1 MIDEWN
7 PIDKILE
14 LRSLLKKYEYEY
26 YVLNQP
32 SVSDAEYDKLLNQLI
47 ELEKEYP
54 QFITPDSPTQKVGGT
69 FDPSF
74 KKLKHNSP
82 MLSLSNVYNEEE
94 IHAFTKRID
103 DAIDIH
109 PIDYVCECKID
120 GLSISLIYENGTLIK
135 AATRGD
141 GITGEDITLNA
152 YNIVSIPQHIPF
164 FEHLEV
170 RGEVYMAKKTLELL
184 NQEQLQEGKEPFA
197 NCRNAA
203 AGSLRQLDYT
213 ITKKRNLETF
223 IYTLI
228 EPEKYGIKTQY
239 EALMFMKKLG
249 FTINEQV
256 KVAHDLADIFDYIK
270 NLSNIRYQLAYD
282 IDGVVLK
289 VNELDLYSTIGYT
302 AKAPKWATAY
312 KFPPEEVPTKLL
324 DIVFTVGRTGRITP
338 NAILEP
344 TKVSG
349 STITKSTLHNE
360 DYILAKDLRIGDTV
374 YIHKAGDVI
383 PEVGEVL
390 FNRRPKDAK
399 PFKMIETCPECGEKI
414 YRNED
419 EAAYFCLNINCPARV
434 LESVIHFCERKAMN
448 IDGMGEANAKLLL
461 EMGFIQNIADIYQLK
476 EYEYELTHLPG
487 WGEKSVNNLLQAIE
501 KSKKNSLERF
511 LFALG
516 ILQVGE
522 KTAKILSNEFNT
534 LENIMN
540 ASIEQLSDID
550 NIGDTIA
557 TCIYNFFK
565 EEKNIELVEKL
576 KSYGLNMTNLNV
588 KNQDYD
594 SYFNGKTIVLTGTLS
609 FIGRTEA
616 SKILENEC
624 GAKMTNSVSKKTSL
638 VIVGEN
644 PGSKYQKAIDLKIPV
659 MEENEFH
666 QKLID
671 EKKLLV

>member
-1 MIDEWN
+1 MFDELN
-7 PIDKILE
+7 PIDRILQ
-14 LRSLLKKYEYEY
+14 LRELLKKYEYEY
-26 YVLNQP
+26 YVLNQS
-32 SVSDAEYDKLLNQLI
+32 SVSDAEYDKLMNQLI
-47 ELEKEYP
+47 ELERQNP

-74 KKLKHNSP
+74 KKIKHDHP

-94 IHAFTKRID
+94 IQAFTNRVD
-103 DAIDIH
+103 EAIDH
-109 PIDYVCECKID
+109 HFMEYVCECKID
-120 GLSISLIYENGTLIK
+120 GLSISLLYENGTLVK

-141 GITGEDITLNA
+141 GTIGEDITLNA
-152 YNIVSIPQHIPF
+152 YNIDSIPQHIPF
-164 FEHLEV
+164 YDRIEV
-170 RGEVYMAKKTLELL
+170 RGEVYMSKKTLELL
-184 NQEQLQEGKEPFA
+184 NQQQSQEGKEPFA

-213 ITKKRNLETF
+213 ITKKRNLQTF

-249 FTINEQV
+249 FTINEQARVV
-256 KVAHDLADIFDYIK
+256 KDVHEILDYIK
-270 NLSNIRYQLAYD
+270 NLGEKRYQLAYD

-312 KFPPEEVPTKLL
+312 KFPPEEVPAKLL

-338 NAILEP
+338 NAIIEP
-344 TKVSG
+344 TKVAG

-360 DYILAKDLRIGDTV
+360 DYILSKDLRIGDTI

-390 FNRRPKDAK
+390 LDRRPKDAQ
-399 PFKMIETCPECGEKI
+399 PFQMIHTCPECGERI

-419 EAAYFCLNINCPARV
+419 EADYYCLNINCPARV

-448 IDGMGEANAKLLL
+448 IEGMGEMNAKLLL
-461 EMGFIQNIADIYQLK
+461 DNQFIQNIADIYQLK
-476 EYEYELTHLPG
+476 YYEYELSHLPG

-501 KSKKNSLERF
+501 KSKGNSLEKL

-522 KTAKILSNEFNT
+522 KTAKILANELET
-534 LENIMN
+534 LDNIMN
-540 ASIEQLSDID
+540 ASIDELSKID
-550 NIGDTIA
+550 NIGEVIA

-565 EEKNIELVEKL
+565 EEKNIALIEKL
-576 KSYGLNMTNLNV
+576 KSYGVNTINLNA
-588 KNQDYD
+588 KNKEFD
-594 SYFNGKTIVLTGTLS
+594 SYFAGKTIVLTGTLS

-616 SKILENEC
+616 SNILENEC
-624 GAKMTNSVSKKTSL
+624 GAKMSSSVSKKTNL
-638 VIVGEN
+638 VIVGDN
-644 PGSKYQKAIDLKIPV
+644 PGSKLQKAMDLKIQII
-659 MEENEFH
+659 EENEFH
-666 QKLID
+666 QKLI
-671 EKKLLV
+671 EEGKILM

>member
-74 KKLKHNSP
+74 KKFKHNSP

-103 DAIDIH
+103 DATDIH

-239 EALMFMKKLG
+239 EALMFMKTLG

-256 KVAHDLADIFDYIK
+256 KVAHNLADIFDYIK

-448 IDGMGEANAKLLL
+448 IEGMGEANAKLLL

-487 WGEKSVNNLLQAIE
+487 WGKKSVNNLLQAIE
-501 KSKKNSLERF
+501 KSKKNSLEKF

-522 KTAKILSNEFNT
+522 KNAKILSNEFNT

-550 NIGDTIA
+550 NIGETIA